1 MSSSQEL
8 LWKSYVVVRFWLH
21 LVWLRFNLFLKQ
33 PSFIIHARSATFHK
47 IAVVG
52 DGFAEGVGDRVDAF
66 TAAGV
71 ARHLQALLDKKRSI
85 DLQAAV
91 AGAQLGQR
99 ARAAPTGPRPRA
111 RALRAR
117 VRRPPPPR
125 GRRRGRRRRAR
136 RHDRRACA
144 RARARFAG
152 GASGDAAALLAEDDD
167 AFAARVSRDV
177 ARLCDALRLLGKRVL
192 LVDLPTE
199 AAVLARERGAIRRV
213 NARCARTRTARSP
226 SATPRATPRRPTRP
240 RTRCRPSSS
249 SSRRTRASS
258 RPRSCSPRCAGSTA
272 CTLCSKGYRLLSEAL
287 RKAITPHMVAVEWQT
302 WKGML
307 SSGRRRR

>member
-85 DLQAAV
+85 DFKQRWQVLNWGSARSRSADWSAPEGARFARAFGDRRHRAV
-91 AGAQLGQR
+91 ADADVVVVLVGTTDVL
-99 ARAAPTGPRPRA
+99 
-111 RALRAR
+111 
-117 VRRPPPPR
+117 
-125 GRRRGRRRRAR
+125 
-136 RHDRRACA
+136 A
-144 RARARFAG
+144 RARARFVG

-213 NARCARTRTARSP
+213 NRALRAYADGTVAERDAARDAAP
-226 SATPRATPRRPTRP
+226 ADAPAHALPTVVELVSQNEGQLAAAQLQPEVR
-240 RTRCRPSSS
+240 
-249 SSRRTRASS
+249 
-258 RPRSCSPRCAGSTA
+258 GFDGVH
-272 CTLCSKGYRLLSEAL
+272 LCSKGYRLLSEAL

-307 SSGRRRR
+307 SKPPK